1 MSAERVE
8 SMRVGAVVI
17 GRNEGERLA
26 RCLASL
32 PPELSP
38 VVYVDSG
45 STDGSVERAA
55 AAGAKV
61 VVLDSSKPFSA
72 ARARNEGFEALRAA
86 SPNVEAVQFVDG
98 DCEMSPGWLGR
109 ALETLRTDPGVAI
122 VCGRVRERARN
133 ATVYNRLCDM
143 EFNRLP
149 GEVRACGGIFL
160 SRASAFAAVGG
171 FDPGVVAGEEP
182 EMCLRLRSAGHRIVR
197 LPDDMCLHDSAMTR
211 FGQWWKRCQRS
222 GYAYA
227 LAAAMHGSGPDRHG
241 VRELRS
247 IWMWTVGL
255 PLAGL
260 VGAALA
266 VAWWPVVA
274 ASVLA
279 VYAAQ
284 AARIA
289 WGRRGLGERIGDR
302 VLLGAATM
310 VGKFAQLAGTIR
322 YWRERERPRLIE
334 YKDVPAG
341 GVREARPSVP

>member
-1 MSAERVE
+1 ML
-8 SMRVGAVVI
+8 VGAVVI

-32 PPELSP
+32 PRELSP

-45 STDGSVERAA
+45 STDGSVDRAA

-61 VVLDSSKPFSA
+61 VVLDPTKPFSA

-86 SPNVEAVQFVDG
+86 SPGVEAVQFVDG
-98 DCEMSPGWLGR
+98 DCEMSPGWLGSALAALR
-109 ALETLRTDPGVAI
+109 ADRGVAI

-160 SRASAFAAVGG
+160 ARASAFAEVGG
-171 FDPGVVAGEEP
+171 FNSSVVAGEEP
-182 EMCLRLRSAGHRIVR
+182 ELCLRLRAAGHRIVR
-197 LPDDMCLHDSAMTR
+197 IADDMCLHDSAMTR
-211 FGQWWKRCQRS
+211 LGQWWKRCQRS

-227 LAAAMHGSGPDRHG
+227 LAAGMHGSGPERHG

-247 IWMWTVGL
+247 IWMWTLGL

-266 VAWWPVVA
+266 GAWWPAVA
-274 ASVLA
+274 GSVIA

-289 WGRRGLGERIGDR
+289 RGRRGLGESVGDR

-310 VGKFAQLAGTIR
+310 VGKFAQLTGTIR